1 MKDMKIAGIGLG
13 AIITAIG
20 LILWSPIVDGSNLI
34 GFVITLVGLMGFGGF
49 SKGKWY

>member
-20 LILWSPIVDGSNLI
+20 LLLIWPIEGRNFLGIVVVLI
-34 GFVITLVGLMGFGGF
+34 GLIGFGGF
-49 SKGKWY
+49 ARGKWY